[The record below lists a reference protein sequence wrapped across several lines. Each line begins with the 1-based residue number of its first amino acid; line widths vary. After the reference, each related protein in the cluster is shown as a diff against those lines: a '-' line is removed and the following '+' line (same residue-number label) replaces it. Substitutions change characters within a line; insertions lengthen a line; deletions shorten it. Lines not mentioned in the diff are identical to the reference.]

1 MYSKSEG
8 QMLIDIMNDHGLERL
23 VHFPTREK
31 NTLDLILALLSGQFK
46 TYILLT
52 NLVIAMSSQ
61 EL

>member
-1 MYSKSEG
+1 MFSKSEG

-31 NTLDLILALLSGQFK
+31 NTLDLILASLSSQFK
-46 TYILLT
+46 KYILLT
-52 NLVIAMSSQ
+52 NLMIAMSSQ